1 MAVYKDTFFCK
12 SLRHAL
18 GPTALGAGGLGVVG
32 ATLARADW
40 ARTCLQDLQPPP
52 PLHAAIFAISPPSP
66 RSPPPAAK
74 RYCTCPPRRP
84 A

>member
-52 PLHAAIFAISPPSP
+52 LHAAIFAISPPP
-66 RSPPPAAK
+66 PALRPPPAK